1 MTDASAA
8 RPTLRDQQRDQTRQR
23 LLDAAVTSLIERG
36 VARTTTLEVQ
46 RRAGASRGAL
56 LHHFPSHAA
65 LLSATIGELVRRND
79 AAVARALER
88 HESGTSPVARAIR
101 SLVEMSSQPAF
112 MAELELW
119 AAARTDPDLQ
129 AAIRAAERDARSDRE
144 RVVSALF
151 APVADRPNY
160 AAVVEMTI
168 QFLRGLAV
176 SRQISRRPEAE
187 RDLIARWIWAAETLL
202 SAPSPEG

>member
-1 MTDASAA
+1 MTDASAV
-8 RPTLRDQQRDQTRQR
+8 RPSLRDRQRDQTRQR
-23 LLDAAVTSLIERG
+23 LLDAAVTSLIECG

-79 AAVARALER
+79 AAVSRAVAH
-88 HESGTSPVARAIR
+88 HEPGTSPVARAIR

-160 AAVVEMTI
+160 AVVVEMTI

-187 RDLIARWIWAAETLL
+187 RDLVARWIWAAETLL
-202 SAPSPEG
+202 SAPPPEG

>member
-8 RPTLRDQQRDQTRQR
+8 RPSLRDQQRDQTRQR

-79 AAVARALER
+79 AAVSRALAH
-88 HESGTSPVARAIR
+88 HEPGTSPVARAIR
-101 SLVEMSSQPAF
+101 RR
-112 MAELELW
+112 
-119 AAARTDPDLQ
+119 AAAAEVLASR
-129 AAIRAAERDARSDRE
+129 RAAT
-144 RVVSALF
+144 F
-151 APVADRPNY
+151 W
-160 AAVVEMTI
+160 
-168 QFLRGLAV
+168 RG
-176 SRQISRRPEAE
+176 
-187 RDLIARWIWAAETLL
+187 
-202 SAPSPEG
+202 SPLEPRANSI